1 MNIPKAELTP
11 DDPERL
17 PPARRRRARR
27 LLAPLDAGE
36 RTAFIDRL
44 AHRTSPTFDFFLFSL
59 VAGAVTGAGLLVD
72 SPAILVLGALLSP
85 LMAPLVGGSLG
96 TVIGSVRF
104 FARSLTGLLVGSV
117 LVLGMGAAAG
127 LGAGFFPG
135 EDFSQAHL
143 HAQLSWPAILVLI
156 LGAILTSASLVH
168 NERYPM
174 LPGVASVALAY
185 TLYVPLAT
193 AGFGLTSGIA
203 HLWPDGLVVYAV
215 HLAWGALFGA
225 FTLALLGF
233 RPLTL
238 FGYTLGGVV
247 ILLGV
252 ISIIG
257 ISGAGAAF
265 GGQFALPTPV
275 PIPTSTPTLTATRTA
290 TPVPPTA
297 TLTPTITST
306 VTPSATSTLSP
317 TPTPMYALINATGD
331 SGAFLRA
338 EAGFDGPPIRT
349 YFNGT
354 LVQVLPDTVEIEG
367 RVWAHVIIVSDGT
380 EGWILQSL
388 LAMATPAPAW

>member
-1 MNIPKAELTP
+1 MNIPNAELIP

-17 PPARRRRARR
+17 PPARRRRAQR

-36 RTAFIDRL
+36 RTTFVDRL
-44 AHRTSPTFDFFLFSL
+44 AHRTSPSFDFFLFSL
-59 VAGAVTGAGLLVD
+59 LSGVVISAGLLID
-72 SPAILVLGALLSP
+72 SPAILLLGALVSP
-85 LMAPLVGGSLG
+85 LMAPLVGVSLG
-96 TVIGSVRF
+96 TVVGSIRF
-104 FARSLTGLLVGSV
+104 FARSLTGLLLGSL
-117 LVLGMGAAAG
+117 LVVGMGAAAG
-127 LGAGFFPG
+127 LA
-135 EDFSQAHL
+135 QAFLPPRDYLMVHI
-143 HAQLSWPAILVLI
+143 HAQLSWPAILVLV

-168 NERYPM
+168 HERYPM

-185 TLYVPLAT
+185 SLYVPLAV
-193 AGFGLTSGIA
+193 AGFGLASGIP
-203 HLWPDGLVVYAV
+203 HLWPDGLVIFAV

-247 ILLGV
+247 VLLGV

-265 GGQFALPTPV
+265 GGQLALPTPV
-275 PIPTSTPTLTATRTA
+275 PLPTSTPTATATRTL

-297 TLTPTITST
+297 TLTPTLTST
-306 VTPSATSTLSP
+306 VTPTLTPTLSP
-317 TPTPMYALINATGD
+317 TPTPMYALINASQE
-331 SGAFLRA
+331 SGGALLRT
-338 EAGFDGPPIRT
+338 EPGGKVIRP

-354 LVQVLPDTVEIEG
+354 LVQVLPDTVELDG
-367 RVWAHVIIVSDGT
+367 RVWAHVIVASDGT

-388 LAMATPAPAW
+388 ILMATPAPAW